1 MEATFWDH
9 VEELR
14 KVFIRSLLVI
24 GLGIMAALFFYQEI
38 FGVLTSPLQARQA
51 VQRNEIRYERIYNP
65 SSYDIPYQL
74 ASNERNSNSESLILD
89 SAVQDDKAMQD
100 FESESL
106 LMRGDHSQKVKAPR
120 IKGGYGSKNCVA
132 LSSST
137 AESRLITI
145 PAKNSILIEKTITS
159 SPLLVLGPIE
169 GMLTTFKM
177 AFWIGLVATSPFWM
191 YFLFSFIA
199 PALEPYQKT
208 MILPFISLSIVFILA
223 GILFSFYITIPF
235 ANQYLQL
242 FNESI
247 GTNLWTLSNYLDY
260 TVILL
265 LANGLAFEFA
275 VILFFMVH
283 YRVLRPESMTKKR
296 RHMIVAAFVIG
307 ALLTPP
313 DVLTQILM
321 AIPLIILYEIIIL
334 YGYARDQ
341 ISRRKILA
349 NSCSKI

>member
-14 KVFIRSLLVI
+14 IVFIRSLFVI
-24 GLGIMAALFFYQEI
+24 GLGIATALFFYQDI
-38 FGVLTSPLQARQA
+38 FGILTSPLQTNHA
-51 VQRNEIRYERIYNP
+51 VKRNEVRFERIHNP
-65 SSYDIPYQL
+65 HSYDIDYRL
-74 ASNERNSNSESLILD
+74 GANERIPGSES
-89 SAVQDDKAMQD
+89 
-100 FESESL
+100 
-106 LMRGDHSQKVKAPR
+106 
-120 IKGGYGSKNCVA
+120 
-132 LSSST
+132 T
-137 AESRLITI
+137 ITI
-145 PAKNSILIEKTITS
+145 PAHGNIVIEKTITS

-199 PALEPYQKT
+199 PALEPSQRK
-208 MILPFISLSIVFILA
+208 MVIPFIGLSMMFIMT
-223 GILFSFYITIPF
+223 GISFAFYITIPF

-275 VILFFMVH
+275 VILLFLVH
-283 YRVLRPESMTKKR
+283 YGVLHPESMAKKR

-313 DVLTQILM
+313 DILTQILM
-321 AIPLIILYEIIIL
+321 AIPLIILYELIIV
-334 YGYARDQ
+334 YGFVRN
-341 ISRRKILA
+341 RKKYTTGVLVETPVRSF
-349 NSCSKI
+349 NEL